1 MKRCLFLALPLLLSC
16 SAFASSQSESKSE
29 PSSEIPSSISSIAL
43 SENEVDVFV
52 FMGQS
57 NMAGRGDKEK
67 SIVCGKGHG
76 YEYRPVSDPSTL
88 HDIEEPFGVKENNTG
103 INDGVKKTGSL
114 VSSFVESYYQIT
126 GVPIIGIS
134 ASQGGT
140 SSSQWQPGG
149 GKLEEAENRL
159 TSCLDYLYSLDDL
172 SIRHIEMV
180 WLQGENDAGNEVP
193 YEIYKNNLQ
202 NIVDG
207 MKGAGVEHCFT
218 VQIGPYMASESEE
231 KHALY
236 ETFHGYQVRMASEME
251 DIDLC
256 SIKLSGVPES
266 MMHDKN
272 HFYQEAYNIVGTD
285 AGKNVGT
292 YMKEGSIPS
301 LEPYSSADDA
311 INQR

>member
-1 MKRCLFLALPLLLSC
+1 MKHYLLFTLPLLFSC
-16 SAFASSQSESKSE
+16 STPIASSSLTSIDS
-29 PSSEIPSSISSIAL
+29 PSSVSTVSSAQAE
-43 SENEVDVFV
+43 ENVVDVFV

-67 SIVCGKGHG
+67 SIVCEKGHG
-76 YEYRPVSDPSTL
+76 YEFRPVSDPTTL
-88 HDIEEPFGVKENNTG
+88 HAIEEPFGVKENNTG
-103 INDGVKKTGSL
+103 INDGTKKTGSL
-114 VSSFVESYYQIT
+114 VSAFVESYYQVT
-126 GVPIIGIS
+126 GVPIVGIS

-140 SSSQWQPGG
+140 SSAQWQPGG
-149 GKLEEAENRL
+149 GKLEEAEARL
-159 TSCLDYLYSLDDL
+159 SSCLDYLYSLDDL
-172 SIRHIEMV
+172 AIRHIEMV

-193 YEIYKNNLQ
+193 YATYKQNLQ

-207 MKGAGVEHCFT
+207 MKSKGVEHCFT
-218 VQIGPYMASESEE
+218 IQIGPYMATESQE
-231 KHALY
+231 KHDLY
-236 ETFHGYQVRMASEME
+236 KVFHANQIRMAEEME
-251 DIDLC
+251 DVDLC

-292 YMKEGSIPS
+292 YMKEGSMPS
-301 LEPYSSADDA
+301 LTPYSAEDDA

>member
-1 MKRCLFLALPLLLSC
+1 MPLLLSC
-16 SAFASSQSESKSE
+16 SVSPNSESEAPNES
-29 PSSEIPSSISSIAL
+29 SSETLSSVSSIVSS
-43 SENEVDVFV
+43 EKEVDVFV

-57 NMAGRGDKEK
+57 NMAGRGDREK

-76 YEYRPVSDPSTL
+76 YEYCSVSDPGTL
-88 HDIEEPFGVKENNTG
+88 HDIEEPFGVNENNLG
-103 INDGVKKTGSL
+103 INDGSKKTGSL

-126 GVPIIGIS
+126 GVPIVGIS

-159 TSCLDYLYSLDDL
+159 SSCLDYLYSLDEL

-193 YEIYKNNLQ
+193 YETYKNNLQ

-207 MKGAGVEHCFT
+207 MKGKGVEHCFSI
-218 VQIGPYMASESEE
+218 QIGPYMASESEQ

-236 ETFHGYQVRMASEME
+236 ETFHAYQVQMAGEME
-251 DIDLC
+251 DVDLC

-285 AGKNVGT
+285 AGKNVAAYMLEGT
-292 YMKEGSIPS
+292 MPELI
-301 LEPYSSADDA
+301 PYSEADNA
-311 INQR
+311 INQL